1 MKNGADYLFVMKDEK
16 KTDKKQDSS
25 NPEKVSA
32 EESLKRMKEFSKRK
46 EKIIAFILK
55 S

>member
-1 MKNGADYLFVMKDEK
+1 MKDAKK
-16 KTDKKQDSS
+16 KTKAKEAVSS

-32 EESLKRMKEFSKRK
+32 EGSLERMKEFSKRK

-55 S
+55 SKN